1 MELAISIFTAISN
14 LVLGLF
20 TYLKNPK
27 SATHQLL
34 AFLAAQISIWSILN
48 YISLHAPTEAST
60 LFWIRVDM
68 LPGAPMGPTLYL
80 LANTFPGRKIN
91 ISRSKLTAIIF
102 FVLLTM
108 LLAISPYMFTAA
120 IFESSNIRAV
130 PGPAIAVFMLNF
142 IGFSLLTFIKL
153 VSRLKKSFGLE
164 LAQIRYLLFGIISTF
179 TLITTTDL
187 LGVVLLKSSFFV
199 PLGPLYSLLLIGS
212 ISYSIVKHRFLDI
225 RLVVARTVAYTLL
238 VLIVGFVYGL
248 GVFAIGKFIT
258 GQQAA
263 INDVVISTALALV
276 MAISFQRLRL
286 FLERLTD
293 KIFYKESYDT
303 NNVLGELSK
312 VMAATLHL
320 DNLTHSIL
328 EILVS
333 QLRLSK
339 AAFILFDDHH
349 ISSVKSEGFASTP
362 DLDESEV
369 DFLSQTRDALVF
381 EDLDE
386 SPQKAILRR
395 LNLSAA
401 IHLRSEGVQ
410 IGLLV
415 LGEKQS
421 GDPYSHQ
428 DLQLLEIFAPEAAVA
443 IQNSESY
450 EEIRRFNITL
460 QEEVERATSDLQSAN
475 EKLKILDKAK
485 DEFLSLASHE
495 LRTPMTAIK
504 SYVWMVLN
512 CKTGVQNPTSQKY
525 LQLVFD
531 STQRLINLVNDM
543 LDISRI
549 ESGKVQLRLEPFAV
563 SDLMYQVME
572 EFKARAADKKI
583 TLALDPIQ
591 PLPSLTADRDKV
603 LQVLENL
610 VGNALKFTPSEG
622 KITLTVARKENFIEF
637 SVNDTGKGIAEADF
651 PKLFTKFERG
661 APLTTLSEPG
671 TGLGLYLCKQY
682 VQLHKGT
689 INVKSKVDQG
699 STFSFTLPLG

>member
-27 SATHQLL
+27 SAIHQLL

-108 LLAISPYMFTAA
+108 LLAISPFMF
-120 IFESSNIRAV
+120 
-130 PGPAIAVFMLNF
+130 NF

-349 ISSVKSEGFASTP
+349 ISSV
-362 DLDESEV
+362 
-369 DFLSQTRDALVF
+369 
-381 EDLDE
+381 
-386 SPQKAILRR
+386 
-395 LNLSAA
+395 
-401 IHLRSEGVQ
+401 
-410 IGLLV
+410 
-415 LGEKQS
+415 
-421 GDPYSHQ
+421 
-428 DLQLLEIFAPEAAVA
+428 
-443 IQNSESY
+443 
-450 EEIRRFNITL
+450 
-460 QEEVERATSDLQSAN
+460 
-475 EKLKILDKAK
+475 
-485 DEFLSLASHE
+485 
-495 LRTPMTAIK
+495 
-504 SYVWMVLN
+504 
-512 CKTGVQNPTSQKY
+512 
-525 LQLVFD
+525 
-531 STQRLINLVNDM
+531 
-543 LDISRI
+543 
-549 ESGKVQLRLEPFAV
+549 
-563 SDLMYQVME
+563 
-572 EFKARAADKKI
+572 
-583 TLALDPIQ
+583 
-591 PLPSLTADRDKV
+591 
-603 LQVLENL
+603 
-610 VGNALKFTPSEG
+610 
-622 KITLTVARKENFIEF
+622 
-637 SVNDTGKGIAEADF
+637 
-651 PKLFTKFERG
+651 
-661 APLTTLSEPG
+661 
-671 TGLGLYLCKQY
+671 
-682 VQLHKGT
+682 
-689 INVKSKVDQG
+689 
-699 STFSFTLPLG
+699 